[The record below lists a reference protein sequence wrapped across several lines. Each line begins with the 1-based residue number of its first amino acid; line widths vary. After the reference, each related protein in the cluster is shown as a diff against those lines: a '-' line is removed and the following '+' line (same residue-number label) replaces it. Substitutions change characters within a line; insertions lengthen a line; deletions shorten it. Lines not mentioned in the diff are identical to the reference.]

1 MLDPAVKAA
10 HDGAEVFP
18 EEIEFL
24 FSHLLIV
31 TACFKSFAH
40 GASDVGN
47 TIGPLSGIIEI
58 LTKGTTADKVTFP
71 EWIKLLGAASML
83 VGIITYGWKTLVT
96 LGVKLTKLSPAKGL
110 AIDLASALVV
120 IITAYLKIPI
130 SSTQTQV
137 GAIIGVSLISGK
149 KSMLG
154 STNWKTMLTI
164 AFVWVMTLVV
174 SLGLAFGLFSF
185 IAR

>member
-1 MLDPAVKAA
+1 
-10 HDGAEVFP
+10 
-18 EEIEFL
+18 
-24 FSHLLIV
+24 
-31 TACFKSFAH
+31 
-40 GASDVGN
+40 
-47 TIGPLSGIIEI
+47 
-58 LTKGTTADKVTFP
+58 
-71 EWIKLLGAASML
+71 
-83 VGIITYGWKTLVT
+83 

-185 IAR
+185 IAWSPK